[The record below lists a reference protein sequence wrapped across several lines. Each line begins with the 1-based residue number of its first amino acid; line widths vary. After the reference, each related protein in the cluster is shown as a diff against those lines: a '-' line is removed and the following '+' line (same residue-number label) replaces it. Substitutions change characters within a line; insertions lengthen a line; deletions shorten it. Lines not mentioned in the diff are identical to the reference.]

1 MKNSVFSWA
10 ARATLTLLAFVFM
23 AAGTAQA
30 VKYMSLERA
39 VKQFLP
45 KGSKV
50 VKITKHPS
58 AADRKRIYEDYGW
71 KADAKK
77 YVVYAGKKDGK
88 YTGFVMIV
96 PEIFG
101 TCFHKYAIG
110 ISPDGKV
117 LATTI
122 VELSCPRAMPINK
135 KAFLKQF
142 KGKTHKD
149 PLSIEADVDGVTGA
163 TYSAEATATATRKAL
178 SLHNLYFGKNERVQ
192 VSEATRK
199 ARAHAQAKIDK
210 AAAAGEM
217 FTEEQK
223 AAFAKD
229 KNAKARALK
238 AAKEGK

>member
-1 MKNSVFSWA
+1 MKNTGTHWMIRA
-10 ARATLTLLAFVFM
+10 ALLSLGFIIL

-39 VKQFLP
+39 IKQFLP
-45 KGSKV
+45 KDSKI

-58 AADRKRIYEDYGW
+58 AVERKRLYDDYGW

-77 YVVYAGKKDGK
+77 YVVYAGKKNGK

-110 ISPDGKV
+110 ISPEGKV

-122 VELSCPRAMPINK
+122 VELSCPRAMPIHK
-135 KAFLKQF
+135 KGFLKQF

-149 PLSIEADVDGVTGA
+149 ALTVGSDIDGVTGA
-163 TYSAEATATATRKAL
+163 TYSSEATATATRKAL
-178 SLHNLYFGKNERVQ
+178 SLHNLYFGKNEHLHI
-192 VSEATRK
+192 SAATRK
-199 ARAHAQAKIDK
+199 ARARAQAVIDK

-229 KNAKARALK
+229 KDAKAKALK
-238 AAKEGK
+238 AAKAGK